1 MHDAIID
8 IVSALLALAS
18 VATFAAMAWAA
29 RQVDGRMHAPLRP
42 HLPHMPHLRR
52 RA

>member
-1 MHDAIID
+1 MHDTIID
-8 IVSALLALAS
+8 IVSALLALTT

-29 RQVDGRMHAPLRP
+29 RQVDGRTHARVRP
-42 HLPHMPHLRR
+42 HLPHLPHLRR